1 MQNVENNDV
10 VEIDLMEIF
19 GLMLHRLWLII
30 LCAVLAGAVGY
41 GVSRYVLTEQF
52 QSTTRIYVLN
62 KQNSDTLTYSDVQ
75 LGTQLTKDF
84 REIIKS
90 RYVLERVI
98 EVCGLQDTSG
108 ALASRIS
115 VDTQSDTRII
125 TITVTDENPAM
136 AQYIANELREAAA
149 ERIVNVMDIQAVNVV
164 DEANLPTTP
173 SEPNVGRWTAVGF
186 LLGAFLCMA
195 VVLIQFLLDDTIKTS
210 DDIEKYLGLSTLGMI
225 PIREAAEE
233 KGHGKGPRD
242 ARGGNRRTAGE
253 SRDAGNDENG
263 EEDSGYGEESKRSV
277 TKKRQD
283 RENVPDVEVE
293 NIYGDGGAYD
303 GNNEEDSYAED

>member
-30 LCAVLAGAVGY
+30 LCAVAAGYA
-41 GVSRYVLTEQF
+41 VSRFVLTEEYE
-52 QSTTRIYVLN
+52 STTRIYVLN
-62 KQNSDTLTYSDVQ
+62 RQNDDTLTYTDVQ

-90 RYVLERVI
+90 RYVLEQVI
-98 EVCGLQDTSG
+98 DICGLADSSG
-108 ALASRIS
+108 SLASRVS
-115 VDTQSDTRII
+115 VDTQTDTRIV
-125 TITVTDENPAM
+125 TITVTDTDPAR

-149 ERIVNVMDIQAVNVV
+149 ERIKSVMDIQAVNVV
-164 DEANLPTTP
+164 DEANLPTFP
-173 SEPNVGRWTAVGF
+173 SAPSVTKWTAIGF

-225 PIREAAEE
+225 PMREE
-233 KGHGKGPRD
+233 KEGK
-242 ARGGNRRTAGE
+242 E
-253 SRDAGNDENG
+253 HE
-263 EEDSGYGEESKRSV
+263 KRF
-277 TKKRQD
+277 
-283 RENVPDVEVE
+283 P
-293 NIYGDGGAYD
+293 
-303 GNNEEDSYAED
+303 

>member
-30 LCAVLAGAVGY
+30 LCAVAVGAVGY
-41 GVSRYVLTEQF
+41 VVSRFVLTEQF
-52 QSTTRIYVLN
+52 ESTTRIYVLN
-62 KQNSDTLTYSDVQ
+62 RQNDDTLTYTDVQ

-90 RYVLERVI
+90 RYVLEQVI
-98 EVCGLQDTSG
+98 DICGLEDSSG
-108 ALASRIS
+108 SLSSRVS
-115 VDTQSDTRII
+115 VDTQTDTRIV
-125 TITVTDENPAM
+125 TITVTDTDPAR

-149 ERIVNVMDIQAVNVV
+149 ERIMYVMDIQAVNVV
-164 DEANLPTTP
+164 DEANLPTVP
-173 SEPNVGRWTAVGF
+173 SAPSVTKWTAIGF

-225 PIREAAEE
+225 PMREE
-233 KGHGKGPRD
+233 KEGKEHEKSSRGSGSREHSGEKKRD
-242 ARGGNRRTAGE
+242 R
-253 SRDAGNDENG
+253 
-263 EEDSGYGEESKRSV
+263 EEDEYSQETRRSPV
-277 TKKRQD
+277 RKRQD
-283 RENVPDVEVE
+283 GGDVVAAETADIHGEDDV
-293 NIYGDGGAYD
+293 YG
-303 GNNEEDSYAED
+303 GNSGEDSYAED

>member
-30 LCAVLAGAVGY
+30 LCAVAAGAVGY
-41 GVSRYVLTEQF
+41 AVSRFVLTEEF
-52 QSTTRIYVLN
+52 ESTTRIYVLN
-62 KQNSDTLTYSDVQ
+62 RQNDDTLTYTDVQ

-90 RYVLERVI
+90 RYVLEQVI
-98 EVCGLQDTSG
+98 DICGLAESSG
-108 ALASRIS
+108 SLASRVS
-115 VDTQSDTRII
+115 VDTQTDTRIV
-125 TITVTDENPAM
+125 TITVTDTDPAR

-149 ERIVNVMDIQAVNVV
+149 ERIKNVMDIQAVNVV
-164 DEANLPTTP
+164 DEANLPTVP
-173 SEPNVGRWTAVGF
+173 SAPSVTKWTAIGF

-225 PIREAAEE
+225 PMREE
-233 KGHGKGPRD
+233 KEEKEHGKTS
-242 ARGGNRRTAGE
+242 RGNGSRKNSGEKRHDREEAGYSQEGRRNPVRKRQEEGAGE
-253 SRDAGNDENG
+253 ATDTG
-263 EEDSGYGEESKRSV
+263 EDNGYGEGSE
-277 TKKRQD
+277 
-283 RENVPDVEVE
+283 E
-293 NIYGDGGAYD
+293 
-303 GNNEEDSYAED
+303 GNYAEH

>member
-1 MQNVENNDV
+1 MENNDV

-30 LCAVLAGAVGY
+30 LCAVAVGAAAY
-41 GVSRYVLTEQF
+41 AVSRYVLTEEY

-62 KQNSDTLTYSDVQ
+62 RQNDDTLTYSDVQ

-84 REIIKS
+84 TQIIKS
-90 RYVLERVI
+90 RYVLEQVI

-108 ALASRIS
+108 SLASRVS

-125 TITVTDENPAM
+125 AITVTDKDPAM
-136 AQYIANELREAAA
+136 AQYIADELREAAA
-149 ERIVNVMDIQAVNVV
+149 ERIMNVMDIQAVNVV
-164 DEANLPTTP
+164 DEANLPLSP
-173 SEPNVGRWTAVGF
+173 SAPNVGRWTAIGF

-225 PIREAAEE
+225 PIRENAEE
-233 KGHGKGPRD
+233 KSRGKGTQSSHSGGREASEEKRRD
-242 ARGGNRRTAGE
+242 R
-253 SRDAGNDENG
+253 
-263 EEDSGYGEESKRSV
+263 EESGYGDESRGKAVRKRKEE
-277 TKKRQD
+277 
-283 RENVPDVEVE
+283 EPVPDVEAE
-293 NIYGDGGAYD
+293 DIHGRGSYEGDSLYGGDG
-303 GNNEEDSYAED
+303 EEDSYAED

>member
-30 LCAVLAGAVGY
+30 LCAVAAGAVGY
-41 GVSRYVLTEQF
+41 AVSRFVLTEEF
-52 QSTTRIYVLN
+52 ESTTRIYVLN
-62 KQNSDTLTYSDVQ
+62 RQNDDTLTYTDVQ

-90 RYVLERVI
+90 RYVLEQVI
-98 EVCGLQDTSG
+98 DICGLTDTSG
-108 ALASRIS
+108 SLASRVS
-115 VDTQSDTRII
+115 VDTQSDTRIV
-125 TITVTDENPAM
+125 TITVTDTDPAM

-149 ERIVNVMDIQAVNVV
+149 ERIKSVMDIQAVNVV
-164 DEANLPTTP
+164 DEANLPTAP
-173 SEPNVGRWTAVGF
+173 SAPSVTKWTAIGF

-225 PIREAAEE
+225 PMREE
-233 KGHGKGPRD
+233 KEGKEHEKGSRSSVSREHSGERRHDREDSEYSQD
-242 ARGGNRRTAGE
+242 ARRN
-253 SRDAGNDENG
+253 
-263 EEDSGYGEESKRSV
+263 SV
-277 TKKRQD
+277 KKRQEAGDALATEGADIHGEDDVYGGD
-283 RENVPDVEVE
+283 R
-293 NIYGDGGAYD
+293 G
-303 GNNEEDSYAED
+303 EDSYAED

>member
-30 LCAVLAGAVGY
+30 LCAVAVAAAGYA
-41 GVSRYVLTEQF
+41 VSRFVLTEQF

-90 RYVLERVI
+90 RYVLEQVI
-98 EVCGLQDTSG
+98 GICGLTDTSNS
-108 ALASRIS
+108 LAARIS

-149 ERIVNVMDIQAVNVV
+149 ERIKSVMDIQAVNVV
-164 DEANLPTTP
+164 DEANLPAAP
-173 SEPNVGRWTAVGF
+173 SAPSVTKWTVIGF

-195 VVLIQFLLDDTIKTS
+195 VVLVQFLLDDTIKTS
-210 DDIEKYLGLSTLGMI
+210 EDIEKYLGLSTLGMI

-233 KGHGKGPRD
+233 KGYGK
-242 ARGGNRRTAGE
+242 AQHSSGGRKHTGERRS
-253 SRDAGNDENG
+253 SREGAEYVQDEDGDMVRKRKAEENVTDVEVDDIHAEENGYNGNG
-263 EEDSGYGEESKRSV
+263 EENG
-277 TKKRQD
+277 
-283 RENVPDVEVE
+283 
-293 NIYGDGGAYD
+293 
-303 GNNEEDSYAED
+303 YAED